1 MKEALPLIQY
11 TVKTSSVD
19 YYLHNNCQLIWQPQE
34 CLLTNI
40 LVRGGLIG
48 YMFYH
53 FEKALASVIIQLLLG
68 NLFFKLHLGLVKIVF
83 AFLVLNKCTAVAG
96 VM

>member
-1 MKEALPLIQY
+1 
-11 TVKTSSVD
+11 
-19 YYLHNNCQLIWQPQE
+19 
-34 CLLTNI
+34 
-40 LVRGGLIG
+40 
-48 YMFYH
+48 MFYH
-53 FEKALASVIIQLLLG
+53 FEKELASVIIQLLLG